1 MSAAPDRSSGKGGH
15 EMYVI
20 AEGSVMIEKD
30 GVQLGRLRKYDFF
43 GELAVCPRPPGAVK
57 RP

>member
-1 MSAAPDRSSGKGGH
+1 MRCGVSAAPDRSSGKGGH

-30 GVQLGRLRKYDFF
+30 GVQLGETERGFRRLN
-43 GELAVCPRPPGAVK
+43 
-57 RP
+57 